1 MLMQLKKLT
10 LSLCILGF
18 SASSF
23 AQAILVKSEHNIE
36 EYKLENGFRVLLAP
50 NDKESKVFMNTVYL
64 TVHLTLLKFQT
75 KGLVLHV

>member
-36 EYKLENGFRVLLAP
+36 EYKLENGFLEFYLQL
-50 NDKESKVFMNTVYL
+50 NDKL
-64 TVHLTLLKFQT
+64 
-75 KGLVLHV
+75 